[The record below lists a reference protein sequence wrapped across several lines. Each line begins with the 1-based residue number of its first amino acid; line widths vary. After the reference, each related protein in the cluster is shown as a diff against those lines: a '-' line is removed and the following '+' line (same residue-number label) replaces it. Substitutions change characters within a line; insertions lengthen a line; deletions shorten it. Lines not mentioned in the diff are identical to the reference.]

1 LPLTKRVWALF
12 GVEICLSTD
21 RHFPNLRQLDCE
33 AIDGIVLELGKHKG
47 FELTELFET
56 RESMSPFLKGFPGI
70 VQS

>member
-1 LPLTKRVWALF
+1 MQVD
-12 GVEICLSTD
+12 GY
-21 RHFPNLRQLDCE
+21 FPNLWQLDCE

>member
-1 LPLTKRVWALF
+1 MQVD
-12 GVEICLSTD
+12 GY
-21 RHFPNLRQLDCE
+21 FPNFWQFDCE